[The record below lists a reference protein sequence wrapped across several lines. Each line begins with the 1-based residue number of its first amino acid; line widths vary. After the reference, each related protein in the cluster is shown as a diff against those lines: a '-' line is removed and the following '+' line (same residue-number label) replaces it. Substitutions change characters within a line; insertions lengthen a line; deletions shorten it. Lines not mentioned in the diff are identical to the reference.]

1 MLALV
6 VSVVLLFAPSGPDGP
21 GVPGLDK
28 VVHAAIFLAVA
39 GTARWRFGPTPVLL
53 AAVVGY
59 AVLSEVVQGALLSGR
74 SGDPYD
80 VVADLV
86 GAAAGWLLAGR
97 LVGSVPTIEATDS

>member
-6 VSVVLLFAPSGPDGP
+6 ASAVLLFAPSGPDGP

-28 VVHAAIFLAVA
+28 VVHALIFLAVA
-39 GTARWRFGPTPVLL
+39 GTARWRLGPGPVLL

-59 AVLSEVVQGALLSGR
+59 AVLSEVVQGVLLSGR

-97 LVGSVPTIEATDS
+97 AVGSLPATKGNDS